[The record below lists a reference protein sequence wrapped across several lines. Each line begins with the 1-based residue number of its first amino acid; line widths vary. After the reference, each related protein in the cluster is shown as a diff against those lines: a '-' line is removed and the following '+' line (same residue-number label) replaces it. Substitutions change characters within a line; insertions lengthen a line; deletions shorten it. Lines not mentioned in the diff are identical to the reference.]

1 MVLTPSTFHAEREVE
16 FTRPCAHDVPMTRQN
31 MLYHTDVREALL
43 KAIVEWVNNV

>member
-1 MVLTPSTFHAEREVE
+1 
-16 FTRPCAHDVPMTRQN
+16 MTRQN